1 MEKVK
6 ELLVLNK
13 EKSAETVSE
22 EVAFA
27 DGLCFNKLVWIF
39 LISCVCGFVVET
51 LWCYLRHG
59 YIESRKSLV
68 YGPLSVAYG
77 MGGVVLTLALYKVK
91 DANMMKIFGIS
102 FLVGTVTEYI
112 CSLGQE
118 IVFGSVAWD
127 YSNRPFNINGRVCL
141 LYSIYWGLLGICW
154 IKLIYPLMSDLIEKM
169 PSDIGT
175 ILTWSFIAFFIFDA
189 SISAAAGIR
198 MDKRAQGIQPQN
210 FVEEYLDNHFDDD
223 RMHRIYANSQSAK

>member
-1 MEKVK
+1 MNHEKPAEAVK
-6 ELLVLNK
+6 EEGV
-13 EKSAETVSE
+13 
-22 EVAFA
+22 FA
-27 DGLCFNKLVWIF
+27 KGLCFDKLVWIF
-39 LISCVCGFVVET
+39 LISCVCGFAVET

-77 MGGVVLTLALYKVK
+77 MGGVILTLALYKVK
-91 DANMMKIFGIS
+91 DANMLKIFGIA

-141 LYSIYWGLLGICW
+141 LYSIYWGLLGIGW
-154 IKLIYPLMSDLIEKM
+154 IKFIYPLMSKLIEQM
-169 PSDIGT
+169 PVNVGT
-175 ILTWSFIAFFIFDA
+175 VLTWGFIAFFIFDA
-189 SISAAAGIR
+189 SISAAAGLR
-198 MDKRAQGIQPQN
+198 MDKRAEGAAPQN
-210 FVEEYLDNHFDDD
+210 FVEEYLDTHFDDD
-223 RMHRIYANSQSAK
+223 RMHKIYANSQSVK